1 MKITVLFFLF
11 IITADLQA
19 ESKRV
24 QIYEQGQQYWD
35 VKTGDSLSFICQQLI
50 PGNRQK
56 QRLLQKKIFEDNADA
71 FINNS
76 ADLLIAGKRLWLP
89 GSYRPSSRID
99 KTKYDVKEF
108 NWGSIKT
115 PK

>member
-1 MKITVLFFLF
+1 MKMTVLFFLML
-11 IITADLQA
+11 ISADIQA
-19 ESKRV
+19 ESKRI
-24 QIYEQGQQYWD
+24 QIYEKSQQYWD

-50 PGNRQK
+50 PDNRQK
-56 QRLLQKKIFEDNADA
+56 QRLLQNKIFEDNASA

-89 GSYRPSSRID
+89 GSYRVSNRID
-99 KTKYDVKEF
+99 KTKYDVKAF
-108 NWGSIKT
+108 RWGSIKT

>member
-1 MKITVLFFLF
+1 MKTTFVFFLF
-11 IITADLQA
+11 ILATNLQA

-24 QIYEQGQQYWD
+24 QVFEQGQQYWD
-35 VKTGDSLSFICQQLI
+35 VKRGESLSLICQNLI
-50 PGNRQK
+50 PGNRKK
-56 QRLLQKKIFEDNADA
+56 QLVLQKKIFEENAAA

-76 ADLLIAGKRLWLP
+76 VDRLIAGKRLWLP
-89 GSYRPSSRID
+89 GSYRAANAYD

-108 NWGSIKT
+108 HWGRIKT